1 MKEENIL
8 PKYNNMKKYDMKKM
22 PKRQSIILKL
32 VAIIA
37 SKTAMIGKKYKIEKI
52 NMEGLKPPYFL
63 LCNHMHFVDLK
74 INTIATFPHS
84 VNNIISMDGLYK
96 RAKLIEFLGCIP
108 TRKFTKDI
116 VLVKQIQHC
125 INKYKSIVCLYPE
138 ARFSS
143 IGTNALLP
151 ESIGKLA
158 KLLDIP
164 VVILKNHGNYL
175 MAPFWN
181 FRKELKVPLYAT
193 IKQILTKEEVQK
205 YDASKISKIIDKEFE
220 YDEYKWKKDNKIKV
234 KDRAE
239 GIHKVLYQCPNCKT
253 EHQMNSNNEK
263 IWCNKCKKEWILN
276 EYGVLKAINRQ
287 NRIFP
292 CSIMV

>member
-8 PKYNNMKKYDMKKM
+8 PNYKKMKKYDMKKM
-22 PKRQSIILKL
+22 PKRQSLILKL

-37 SKTAMIGKKYKIEKI
+37 SKAALMGKDYKIEKI

-84 VNNIISMDGLYK
+84 VNNIISIDGLYK

-116 VLVKQIQHC
+116 ILVKQIQHC
-125 INKYKSIVCLYPE
+125 IEKYKSIVCLYPE
-138 ARFSS
+138 ARFST

-151 ESIGKLA
+151 DSIGKLI

-181 FRKELKVPLYAT
+181 FRKEIKVPLYAT
-193 IKQILTKEEVQK
+193 MKQILTKEDIRE
-205 YDASKISKIIDKEFE
+205 YDASKINEIINKEFE
-220 YDEYKWKKDNKIKV
+220 YDEYKWQKEKQIKV

-239 GIHKVLYQCPNCKT
+239 GIHKVLYKCPHCKA
-253 EHQMNSNNEK
+253 EYKMNSNNERL
-263 IWCNKCKKEWILN
+263 WCNNCNKEWTLD
-276 EYGVLKAINRQ
+276 EYGELKAKERR
-287 NRIFP
+287 NRIFT
-292 CSIMV
+292 CTIMV